1 MKRTY
6 ALALCLSLIPLPAFA
21 FDVMDPAAITPIL
34 EVTRGNWVALRAWE
48 GAELLYFTH
57 IEGWRCAVNSVT
69 YSINGAAHVPWQLAP
84 CQVGTPVPNA
94 LPDTHLPYI
103 RLSAG
108 EVRDVSV
115 VIEMKDG
122 KRLDA
127 RFERAAIF
135 IP

>member
-1 MKRTY
+1 MNRRI
-6 ALALCLSLIPLPAFA
+6 ALALCFSMMSAPALA
-21 FDVMDPAAITPIL
+21 FDVMDPASITPIL
-34 EVTRGNWVALRAWE
+34 EMTRGSWVALRAWE

-57 IEGWRCAVNSVT
+57 IEGWRCAVGGVR
-69 YSINGAAHVPWQLAP
+69 YSINDAAPVEWQLAP

-103 RLSAG
+103 RLPAG
-108 EVRDVSV
+108 ALQEITV

-122 KRLDA
+122 KTLDA

-135 IP
+135 TP